1 MFRRGFFYF
10 GVFTGKTKSGPARST
25 CPSRSPPLISVLIF
39 RPSLPPSDRT
49 LHHGPC
55 NDATW
60 EGEGTLSKSSVKT
73 SSLASSPGSG
83 NVPLSGMSVALAP
96 HSRRPETDHC
106 SVLTSKTA
114 SSRRRACPMLL
125 DSSFRSAKLSKPCAC
140 ARGETRQQGVIDPGR
155 MYSPRLR
162 VILSSL
168 SSQ

>member
-1 MFRRGFFYF
+1 MYD
-10 GVFTGKTKSGPARST
+10 TTKSTLGPKSNVKRRS
-25 CPSRSPPLISVLIF
+25 C
-39 RPSLPPSDRT
+39 
-49 LHHGPC
+49 
-55 NDATW
+55 
-60 EGEGTLSKSSVKT
+60 
-73 SSLASSPGSG
+73 SSPVRECPTER
-83 NVPLSGMSVALAP
+83 NVSHSPAL
-96 HSRRPETDHC
+96 RRPETDHC

-168 SSQ
+168 SLSSQRKMLPSVHLETKTDLKSRWSPWLAPPRAVIAEIGNYIVPASALSQSKSTSFGVDIS